1 MKKLLYL
8 AAIVICLV
16 VINNLIHSIYDLWHK
31 QDLVVNAGKELERQ
45 KEENRKLKLLLNRVQ
60 GTEFIEEEAR
70 NKLFMV
76 KPGESGVIVPA
87 DLLEKKEKKKD
98 LELPNWQKWI
108 NLLIGD

>member
-76 KPGESGVIVPA
+76 KPGESAVVLPQVQSKTKA
-87 DLLEKKEKKKD
+87 KQPEF
-98 LELPNWQKWI
+98 PNWQKW
-108 NLLIGD
+108 

>member
-1 MKKLLYL
+1 MKK
-8 AAIVICLV
+8 IVYFLTIAVCLII
-16 VINNLIHSIYDLWHK
+16 INNLIHSIYDLWDK
-31 QDLVVNAGKELERQ
+31 QDLVVRAEKELQNE
-45 KEENRKLKLLLNRVQ
+45 KEENQRLKSRLVYVKSN
-60 GTEFIEEEAR
+60 EFIEEEAR